1 MTPTASELK
10 QQLRAV
16 EDPDN
21 GDDVVSMGLVNDIAI
36 GEDDEAR
43 ISLAF
48 NAPYSPTEMEIGNEI
63 RDVVEDAGLEPD
75 LRASVGED
83 QGFDEDVLPGVKNIV
98 AVASGKGGVGK
109 TTVAANLAAGLN
121 DRGARVGILDADVH
135 GPNVPRLLP
144 TENDPGMTPN
154 EEIVPPASDGVRVM
168 STDHMMP
175 DGDDPAVLRGPMV
188 NNVMMKF
195 INEVE
200 WGRLDYLVVDLPPGT
215 GDASLNLLQTLPLA
229 GVVVVTTP
237 QEMAVADARK
247 GLKLFEKHDAPI
259 LGVVENMAAFQCPDC
274 GDTHRV
280 FGEGGGDEIR
290 EDYGVPV
297 LAELPVHPDFDSGD
311 MAGPTI
317 REEDSEVREDLFEFV
332 DATADRI
339 GEVNRAKVA
348 GEVGLDSQESV
359 PGGGDGD
366 DSPDSDAADDSPEA
380 DGVEKSADTTE
391 DVEAPDSTA
400 D

>member
-10 QQLRAV
+10 QRLRTVA
-16 EDPDN
+16 DPDN

-297 LAELPVHPDFDSGD
+297 LAELPVHPDFDSGE

-317 REEDSEVREDLFEFV
+317 REEDSDVREDLFEFV

-339 GEVNRAKVA
+339 GEVNRARVA
-348 GEVGLDSQESV
+348 GEVGLDGQESV

-366 DSPDSDAADDSPEA
+366 DSPGSGAADDSPGAEGA
-380 DGVEKSADTTE
+380 EESTDTTE
-391 DVEAPDSTA
+391 DVEAPDSTV

>member
-1 MTPTASELK
+1 MTLTASDLEARLK
-10 QQLRAV
+10 DVQ
-16 EDPDN
+16 DPDN
-21 GDDVVSMGLVNDIAI
+21 GDDVVSMGLVNDVTVS
-36 GEDDEAR
+36 EDTAR

-48 NAPYSPTEMEIGNEI
+48 NAPYSPAEIDIGNEI
-63 RDVVEDAGLEPD
+63 RDVVEDAGLDPD
-75 LRASVGED
+75 LRASVGE
-83 QGFDEDVLPGVKNIV
+83 QHGFDEDVLPGVKNVV

-144 TENDPGMTPN
+144 TENEPGMTPN

-175 DGDDPAVLRGPMV
+175 DGDDPAILRGPMV

-195 INEVE
+195 IEEVE

-247 GLKLFEKHDAPI
+247 GLKLFEKHDTPV
-259 LGVVENMAAFQCPDC
+259 LGVVENMATFECPNCEDR
-274 GDTHRV
+274 HRV
-280 FGEGGGDEIR
+280 FGEGGGAEIR
-290 EDYGVPV
+290 ADYDVPV
-297 LAELPVHPDFDSGD
+297 LAELPVHPDFDSEEID
-311 MAGPTI
+311 GPTI
-317 REEDSEVREDLFEFV
+317 REEDSAVREDLFAFV

-339 GEVNRAKVA
+339 GEVNRRTVA
-348 GEVGLDSQESV
+348 EHAGLDAQESV
-359 PGGGDGD
+359 PGAD
-366 DSPDSDAADDSPEA
+366 DEADADDSDDDRERA
-380 DGVEKSADTTE
+380 NA
-391 DVEAPDSTA
+391 APDGGCGCGGHHH
-400 D
+400 

>member
-1 MTPTASELK
+1 MSTPTASELR
-10 QQLRAV
+10 QRLREV

-21 GDDVVSMGLVNDIAI
+21 GDDVVSMGLVNDVSV
-36 GEDDEAR
+36 GEDGDAR
-43 ISLAF
+43 VSLAF

-83 QGFDEDVLPGVKNIV
+83 QGFDEEVLPGVKNVV

-144 TENDPGMTPN
+144 TENEPGMTPN

-259 LGVVENMAAFQCPDC
+259 LGVVENMAAFRCPDC

-317 REEDSEVREDLFEFV
+317 REEDSDVREDLFEFV

-348 GEVGLDSQESV
+348 EAVGLDGQESV
-359 PGGGDGD
+359 PGGGGGGSD
-366 DSPDSDAADDSPEA
+366 DSDAGDDADAGEPPAEGAGDEA
-380 DGVEKSADTTE
+380 
-391 DVEAPDSTA
+391 EAPDSTA

>member
-1 MTPTASELK
+1 MSTPTASELR
-10 QQLRAV
+10 QRLRAV

-21 GDDVVSMGLVNDIAI
+21 GDDVVSMGLVNDVSV
-36 GEDDEAR
+36 GEDGDAR
-43 ISLAF
+43 VSLAF

-63 RDVVEDAGLEPD
+63 RDVVEEAGLEPD

-83 QGFDEDVLPGVKNIV
+83 QGFDEEVLPGVKNVV

-144 TENDPGMTPN
+144 TENEPGMTPN

-215 GDASLNLLQTLPLA
+215 GDASLNLVQTLPLA

-317 REEDSEVREDLFEFV
+317 REEDSDVREDLFEFV
-332 DATADRI
+332 DATADRV

-348 GEVGLDSQESV
+348 EAVGLDGQESV
-359 PGGGDGD
+359 PGGGDDGEGAD
-366 DSPDSDAADDSPEA
+366 DGEGRDSVDAAT
-380 DGVEKSADTTE
+380 DGGGCGCGGHH
-391 DVEAPDSTA
+391 
-400 D
+400 